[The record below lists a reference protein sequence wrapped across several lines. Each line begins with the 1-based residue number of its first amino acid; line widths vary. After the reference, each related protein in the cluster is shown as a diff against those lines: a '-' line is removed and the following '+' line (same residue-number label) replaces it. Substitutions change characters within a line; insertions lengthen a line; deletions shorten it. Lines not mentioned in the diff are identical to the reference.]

1 MAKFKLSQLPI
12 ALTSNPND
20 LLYVV
25 QRGTDSLAIQANTL
39 LRNLY
44 DTKFLNSVAFDNSIN
59 SIGPRQN
66 IDLDKPISFITV
78 PNDSLDYINI
88 PNGANGQI
96 KILVATTGDGTG
108 SLRLAGNISGPSIN
122 FRLKG
127 QSAIVLYSNN
137 EWNIIGQKETGVASG
152 YITSINS
159 IGPGDVLINTSN
171 IAEGS
176 NLYYTNTR
184 VRSAISVLG
193 AGSYNA
199 NTGVITIQGNV
210 SSVNGISG
218 NINLTTDNILQGNSN
233 LYFSN
238 TLSRRAISTTG
249 AASYNANT
257 GVISV
262 FGNVTSFNGMVG
274 DININT
280 DDLEEGQTNLY
291 FTDQRARDAVQGAQL
306 SNTILY
312 SNIIPITNAE
322 RTLGNVTNKF
332 KSLYLSN
339 VILFN
344 GIELGL
350 NSANGLNLPLGTT
363 IAGASVGA
371 IKILGAL
378 ANINLFPATGNV
390 VGNGYLIS
398 SNLYTWSGQ
407 TWVNVGSITGPQGA
421 TGIGVMGATGPAG
434 ATGLGLL
441 GATGRDG
448 PTGPNGPTG
457 LTGST
462 GASGATGPQG
472 TPGGATGPTGST
484 GASGAT
490 GPQGTPGGA
499 TGPQGSTGATGP
511 LGLTG
516 ATGPQGAFSANSNGQ
531 LNSLGVGVTP
541 SGVAGEIRATNNIT
555 AYYSDDRLK
564 TNLGQIKN
572 ALDKVKTL
580 SGFYFE
586 ANETAKELGYTTA
599 RDVGVSAQKVQN
611 ILPEIVVPAPID
623 EKYLTVRYEKLI
635 PLLIEAIK
643 EIDSKVSDLSKKIDN
658 LGQ

>member
-1 MAKFKLSQLPI
+1 MAKFKLSQLPA

-25 QRGTDSLAIQANTL
+25 QRGTDSLSIQANVL
-39 LRNLY
+39 LKNLY
-44 DTKFLNSVAFDNSIN
+44 DTKVLNSLAFDNN
-59 SIGPRQN
+59 TNFVGPRQN
-66 IDLDKPISFITV
+66 IDLSKPVSYISV
-78 PNDSLDYINI
+78 PNGSFEYVNI
-88 PNGANGQI
+88 PNGANGQV
-96 KILVATTGDGTG
+96 KILIATSGDGTG
-108 SLRLAGNISGPSIN
+108 SLRLDGNISGPSIN
-122 FRLKG
+122 FRTKG
-127 QSAIVLYSNN
+127 QSAIILYSNN
-137 EWNIIGQKETGVASG
+137 EWNIVGQKETGTAAG
-152 YITSINS
+152 YVTSINGL
-159 IGPGDVLINTSN
+159 GPDKVILDTSN

-193 AGSYNA
+193 AGNYNA

-210 SSVNGISG
+210 ISVNGVSG
-218 NINLTTDNILQGNSN
+218 NVNLKTDNIPQGNTN

-238 TLSRRAISTTG
+238 TLARRAISVAG
-249 AASYNANT
+249 AANYDANT

-291 FTDQRARDAVQGAQL
+291 FTEERARLAVQGAQL

-312 SNIIPITNAE
+312 GNIIPETTNLH
-322 RTLGNVTNKF
+322 TLGNINNKF
-332 KSLYLSN
+332 KSLYLSSN
-339 VILFN
+339 ILFN
-344 GIELGL
+344 NVEISL
-350 NSANGLNLPLGTT
+350 NSANGIDLPLGTT

-371 IKILGAL
+371 IKILGSL

-390 VGNGYLIS
+390 LGNGYLIS
-398 SNLYTWSGQ
+398 SNLYAWSGN
-407 TWVNVGSITGPQGA
+407 TWVNVGPVTGPQGA
-421 TGIGVMGATGPAG
+421 TGPLGATGPQG

-441 GATGRDG
+441 GSTGRDG
-448 PTGPNGPTG
+448 PTGPSGSTG

-462 GASGATGPQG
+462 GPTGATGPQG
-472 TPGGATGPTGST
+472 TPGGATGPTGPT
-484 GASGAT
+484 GPTGAT

-499 TGPQGSTGATGP
+499 TGPQGATGSTGP
-511 LGLTG
+511 LGPTG

-541 SGVAGEIRATNNIT
+541 SGVAGEIRAINNIT

-572 ALDKVKTL
+572 ALEKIKTL

-586 ANETAKELGYTTA
+586 ANETAKSLGYTTI
-599 RDVGVSAQKVQN
+599 RDVGISAQKVQN
-611 ILPEIVVPAPID
+611 ILPEVVVPAPID
-623 EKYLTVRYEKLI
+623 DQYLTVRYEKLI

-643 EIDSKVSDLSKKIDN
+643 EIDIKVSDLSKKIDN